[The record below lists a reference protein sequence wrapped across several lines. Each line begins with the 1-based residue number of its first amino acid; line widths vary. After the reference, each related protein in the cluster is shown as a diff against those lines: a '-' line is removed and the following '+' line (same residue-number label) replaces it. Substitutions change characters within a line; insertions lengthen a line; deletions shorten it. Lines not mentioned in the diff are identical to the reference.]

1 MEHPLNLNGGGE
13 GGAMV
18 FYSKNILFFF
28 TNFWTLLFYTKTI
41 SLSNNVPPEY
51 FYLPMSEAEIFFH
64 QKFADRNP

>member
-1 MEHPLNLNGGGE
+1 MGWGK

-18 FYSKNILFFF
+18 FYSQNIFFRF
-28 TNFWTLLFYTKTI
+28 KMQQNLLLLFYTKTI